1 MLVVNVVIFVLVEF
15 DLKQRNLIIEVVNFV
30 GLKILRVIN
39 EFIVVVM
46 VYGFYKVDVFYVL
59 VIDLGGGILDVFLLN
74 K

>member
-15 DLKQRNLIIEVVNFV
+15 DLKQRNLIVEVVNFV